1 MFGGSLDVQ
10 VREVTA
16 TRKEYET
23 GLEQAV
29 PGGITIDGNS
39 IYVTQGEVQVR
50 IDIAPMPDLVIA
62 LIRLSRLQATWTFLS
77 GSEDAKAA
85 LVEHMDW
92 SMKRGGG

>member
-29 PGGITIDGNS
+29 PGGIRIEGDS
-39 IYVTQGEVQVR
+39 IFVTQGEVQIR
-50 IDIAPMPDLVIA
+50 IDTAPMPDLVIA
-62 LIRLSRLQATWTFLS
+62 LMRLSRLQATWTFLS
-77 GSEDAKAA
+77 GSEEAKAA

>member
-1 MFGGSLDVQ
+1 MFGGSLDLQ

-23 GLEQAV
+23 GLQQAV
-29 PGGITIDGNS
+29 PGGIRIEGDS
-39 IYVTQGEVQVR
+39 IYVTRDEVQIR
-50 IDIAPMPDLVIA
+50 IDITPLPDLVIA

-77 GSEDAKAA
+77 GSEAAKAA

>member
-10 VREVTA
+10 EREVTA
-16 TRKEYET
+16 TRKEYEY

-29 PGGITIDGNS
+29 PGGIRIEGDS
-39 IYVTQGEVQVR
+39 IFVTRGAVKIR
-50 IDIAPMPDLVIA
+50 IDITPLPDLVIA
-62 LIRLSRLQATWTFLS
+62 LMRLSRLKATWTFLS
-77 GSEDAKAA
+77 GSEEEKAA

>member
-16 TRKEYET
+16 TRKEYLT

-29 PGGITIDGNS
+29 PGGIKVEGDS
-39 IYVTQGEVQVR
+39 IFVTREEVQIR
-50 IDIAPMPDLVIA
+50 IDIAPLPDLVIA

-77 GSEDAKAA
+77 GSDEAKAA

>member
-1 MFGGSLDVQ
+1 VFGGSLDIQ

-23 GLEQAV
+23 SLEQAV
-29 PGGITIDGNS
+29 PGGIKIEGDS
-39 IYVTQGEVQVR
+39 IFVTKGEVQIR

-62 LIRLSRLQATWTFLS
+62 LIRLSRLQATWTFLA
-77 GSEDAKAA
+77 GSETAKAK

>member
-16 TRKEYET
+16 TRKEYES
-23 GLEQAV
+23 GLAQAV
-29 PGGITIDGNS
+29 PGGIRIEGDS
-39 IYVTQGEVQVR
+39 IFVSQGEVQIR

-77 GSEDAKAA
+77 GTDEAKAA